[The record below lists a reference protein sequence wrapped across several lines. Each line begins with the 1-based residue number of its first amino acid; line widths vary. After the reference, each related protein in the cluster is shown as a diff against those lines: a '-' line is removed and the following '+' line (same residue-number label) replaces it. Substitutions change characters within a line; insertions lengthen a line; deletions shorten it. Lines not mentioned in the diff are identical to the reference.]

1 MPRGGEMEIITNY
14 LVHEE
19 LVEVRFTDSG
29 VGIPPEVREHL
40 FEPMWTTK
48 PTGSGL
54 GLAIAREI
62 ITQHRGNIDCVVS
75 ERQGA
80 ELRVTLP
87 AAAVIEQTKD
97 PGAKANA
104 A

>member
-1 MPRGGEMEIITNY
+1 MEIITNH
-14 LVHEE
+14 LVDED
-19 LVEVRFTDSG
+19 LVEVRFIDSG

-75 ERQGA
+75 DRQGA

-87 AAAVIEQTKD
+87 AVTVTEQTKD
-97 PGAKANA
+97 PGVEANA